1 MKYLLLDDWGGR
13 IHDAKKTVS
22 STEDDLM
29 CWAAAA
35 SNILAWTR
43 WGFPPDESFTDEAG
57 IFQYFQDHW
66 EDKEGYPQK
75 AWEWW
80 FNGIDQDGV
89 DSPGGGF
96 WDSLHAFNDYY
107 QADQNRVNEL
117 QKIADYLH
125 DGYGVVIGLIC
136 QSYSHYITC
145 WGYEYEK
152 DDQDVKQYLGI
163 YITDSDDDSQGLRY
177 YELTRSGWSYDDW
190 WYFQYYKD
198 STEFFIS
205 EVHALNRYP
214 SAPPSPPSG
223 LQITSSS

>member
-13 IHDAKKTVS
+13 IHNAKKTVS

-43 WGFPPDESFTDEAG
+43 WG
-57 IFQYFQDHW
+57 
-66 EDKEGYPQK
+66 
-75 AWEWW
+75 
-80 FNGIDQDGV
+80 
-89 DSPGGGF
+89 
-96 WDSLHAFNDYY
+96 
-107 QADQNRVNEL
+107 
-117 QKIADYLH
+117 
-125 DGYGVVIGLIC
+125 
-136 QSYSHYITC
+136 
-145 WGYEYEK
+145 YEYEK
-152 DDQDVKQYLGI
+152 DDQDVMHYLGI

-205 EVHALNRYP
+205 EVHALDRYP
-214 SAPPSPPSG
+214 SLPPSPPSG
-223 LQITSSS
+223 LRITSSS

>member
-1 MKYLLLDDWGGR
+1 MKYLVLDDWGGR
-13 IHDAKKTVS
+13 VHNVKKTAS

-43 WGFPPDESFTDEAG
+43 WGFPPSQSFGNEVD
-57 IFQYFQDHW
+57 IFQYLQNHW
-66 EDKEGYPQK
+66 IDQVGVPQK

-96 WDSLHAFNDYY
+96 WDPPHSFNSSYFVDW
-107 QADQNRVNEL
+107 NRSNAL
-117 QKIADYLH
+117 PTIADFLH
-125 DGYGVVIGLIC
+125 NGYGVVIGLIC

-145 WGYEYEK
+145 WGYEY
-152 DDQDVKQYLGI
+152 DNQGNYLGI
-163 YITDSDDDSQGLRY
+163 YTTDSDDDSQGLRY

-198 STEFFIS
+198 SIEFFIS

-214 SAPPSPPSG
+214 KPSPPSG